1 MISDLQRVIDQVS
14 REKGLDREIL
24 IQTLEEA
31 VKAAARKKMGPSYD
45 LEVTFNEELG
55 EIEVF
60 EFKEVVEEVEDEDL
74 QISMEE
80 ARKLDPEFELGDSV
94 GIKMDTDRFG
104 RIAAQSA
111 KQVIMQRLREAE
123 RNIVYDDFKDRRGE
137 IIHGIVQRFDKG
149 SIIANLGRAEAEL
162 PPKEQIPRET
172 YRQGDRIR
180 AYILD
185 VKQYSR
191 GPQIILSR
199 THPNFLSALF
209 ENEVPEIAERI
220 VTIVQ
225 VAREPGSRSKIAVAS
240 KDSDIDPVGACVGM
254 KGSRVQAVV
263 QELRGEKIDIVT
275 WDPDPAK
282 FIVNALA
289 PAEIVRVVVDE
300 ANRSMEVVVPDD
312 QLSLA
317 IGRRG
322 QNVRL
327 ASKISGWHLDV
338 VSETAYSQNLRDAYA
353 SLLELD
359 EVGEATAT
367 NLYQSGFRS
376 AEEVA
381 GSSEEEL
388 MTVRGIGEEKASK
401 LIVSAAEYMERK
413 QDEVEQEA
421 EADSDEAGEPSAEAA
436 DQAPDQ
442 TAETAEEDVPE
453 DAPEDEE
460 AQETQSAEPAD
471 ESVEAGDAGEP
482 PDAGDSETEGPMG
495 EESGEAVLPDEES
508 ETPRD
513 DEN

>member
-1 MISDLQRVIDQVS
+1 MISELQRVIDQVS
-14 REKGLDREIL
+14 REKGLDREVL

-31 VKAAARKKMGPSYD
+31 VKAAARKKMGPTYD

-60 EFKEVVEEVEDEDL
+60 EFKEVVEEVEDENL
-74 QISMEE
+74 QISVDE
-80 ARKLDPEFELGDSV
+80 ARRLDPEFELGDSV
-94 GIKMDTDRFG
+94 GVKMDTDRFG

-111 KQVIMQRLREAE
+111 KQVVMQRLREAE

-162 PPKEQIPRET
+162 PPKEQIPREN

-185 VKQYSR
+185 VKQFSR
-191 GPQIILSR
+191 GPQIVLSR

-209 ENEVPEIAERI
+209 ENEVPEIAEGI

-225 VAREPGSRSKIAVAS
+225 VAREPGSRSKIAVS
-240 KDSDIDPVGACVGM
+240 SRDPDIDPVGACVGM

-275 WDPDPAK
+275 WDADPAK
-282 FIVNALA
+282 FIVNALS
-289 PAEIVRVVVDE
+289 PAEIVRVIVDE
-300 ANRSMEVVVPDD
+300 SNRSMEVVVPDD

-327 ASKISGWHLDV
+327 ASKLSGWHLDV
-338 VSETAYSQNLRDAYA
+338 VGETAYSQNLRDAYD
-353 SLLELD
+353 SLLNLE

-367 NLYQSGFRS
+367 SLYQSGFRS
-376 AEEVA
+376 AEDVA
-381 GSSEEEL
+381 ETTEEEL

-401 LIVSAAEYMERK
+401 LIGSAADYVRKKKEEARRQKEEGPVESAAEAPVEGGSSEEPTGPEGTEME
-413 QDEVEQEA
+413 EQVPEA
-421 EADSDEAGEPSAEAA
+421 PEREEEPADAEDAVPIAEEGDDEAGGNGKPQAGEHGVEPVES
-436 DQAPDQ
+436 
-442 TAETAEEDVPE
+442 
-453 DAPEDEE
+453 
-460 AQETQSAEPAD
+460 
-471 ESVEAGDAGEP
+471 SVEP
-482 PDAGDSETEGPMG
+482 DSEK
-495 EESGEAVLPDEES
+495 
-508 ETPRD
+508 D

>member
-1 MISDLQRVIDQVS
+1 MISELLRVVDQVS

-31 VKAAARKKMGPSYD
+31 VKAAARKKMGPNYD
-45 LEVTFNEELG
+45 LEVNFNEELG

-80 ARKLDPEFELGDSV
+80 ARNLDPEFELGDAV
-94 GIKMDTDRFG
+94 GIKMDPDRFG

-123 RNIVYDDFKDRRGE
+123 RNIVYDDFKDRKGE

-209 ENEVPEIAERI
+209 ENEVPEIAEGI

-338 VSETAYSQNLRDAYA
+338 VSETAYSQELRDAYA

-367 NLYQSGFRS
+367 SLYQAGFRS

-381 GSSEEEL
+381 GSTEEEL
-388 MTVRGIGEEKASK
+388 MTVRGIGEEKAAK
-401 LIVSAAEYMERK
+401 LLESAAGYVQQKEQAATEP
-413 QDEVEQEA
+413 QAEAPVENEA
-421 EADSDEAGEPSAEAA
+421 EASEPEAEGPETEEPEAEG
-436 DQAPDQ
+436 
-442 TAETAEEDVPE
+442 PE
-453 DAPEDEE
+453 PMAVREE
-460 AQETQSAEPAD
+460 APGEVEETNAGHGSEDHEP
-471 ESVEAGDAGEP
+471 
-482 PDAGDSETEGPMG
+482 
-495 EESGEAVLPDEES
+495 
-508 ETPRD
+508 
-513 DEN
+513 

>member
-1 MISDLQRVIDQVS
+1 MISELLRVIDQVS

-31 VKAAARKKMGPSYD
+31 VKAAARKKMGQNYD
-45 LEVTFNEELG
+45 LEVNFNEELG

-80 ARKLDPEFELGDSV
+80 ARQLDPDFELGDAV

-123 RNIVYDDFKDRRGE
+123 RNIVYDDFKDRKGE

-149 SIIANLGRAEAEL
+149 AIIANLGRAEAEL

-209 ENEVPEIAERI
+209 ENEVPEIAEGI
-220 VTIVQ
+220 VTLVQ

-240 KDSDIDPVGACVGM
+240 RDSDIDPVGACVGM

-359 EVGEATAT
+359 EVGDATAT
-367 NLYQSGFRS
+367 NLYQAGFRS

-401 LIVSAAEYMERK
+401 LLRSAAGYVQRK
-413 QDEVEQEA
+413 E
-421 EADSDEAGEPSAEAA
+421 DEAARPEGEEGGVEEGGAAAEGEQAEAA
-436 DQAPDQ
+436 GAGVESEGEKTEASEEEAGAGGDVDGPSGEETVAADAGGDSADGE
-442 TAETAEEDVPE
+442 TDTDREEIRAETVA
-453 DAPEDEE
+453 
-460 AQETQSAEPAD
+460 
-471 ESVEAGDAGEP
+471 
-482 PDAGDSETEGPMG
+482 ETEGPDG
-495 EESGEAVLPDEES
+495 
-508 ETPRD
+508 
-513 DEN
+513 DENGET

>member
-45 LEVTFNEELG
+45 LEVTFNEEIG

-60 EFKEVVEEVEDEDL
+60 EFKEVVEEVEDDDL

-149 SIIANLGRAEAEL
+149 SIIANLGRAEAEM

-185 VKQYSR
+185 VKQFSR

-209 ENEVPEIAERI
+209 ENEVPEIAEGI

-240 KDSDIDPVGACVGM
+240 RDSDIDPVGACVGM

-282 FIVNALA
+282 FIVKALA

-401 LIVSAAEYMERK
+401 LLVSAAEYMERREEVQK
-413 QDEVEQEA
+413 DAGASPSETEDVDTAESEGEEREVEPRDSEPGQE
-421 EADSDEAGEPSAEAA
+421 
-436 DQAPDQ
+436 
-442 TAETAEEDVPE
+442 T
-453 DAPEDEE
+453 APEDEP
-460 AQETQSAEPAD
+460 AGPSAES
-471 ESVEAGDAGEP
+471 ESDASEEP
-482 PDAGDSETEGPMG
+482 REEERTEDTRSDHETGTPEN
-495 EESGEAVLPDEES
+495 EEH
-508 ETPRD
+508 
-513 DEN
+513 